1 MPQADTQ
8 LESRFSAGQVLGGK
22 YRVARLIQRG
32 GMGTVLLAHHE
43 ELDQRVAIKVL
54 GNDFTQNPEIVARF
68 TREARAA
75 AKLES
80 EHVVRVTDVGT
91 FEGIGPYLVMEY
103 LSGMNLEQVLQQ
115 RGPLPSAEAVDYVLE
130 AVDAL
135 AEAHSLGIIHRDIK
149 PSNLFVAERAD
160 GSRLLKVLDFGV
172 SKMDAMRGEALE
184 QSLTSARSVLGSPSY
199 MSPEQL
205 RSSKD
210 VDVRTDI
217 WSLGV
222 VLHELLTGTLPFEA
236 GSLLSLMKM
245 ITEGTPKPVR
255 SLRPDVP
262 QGLEAAL
269 NKCLQRE
276 PAQRFV
282 NVADFALAI
291 APFGSGRARK
301 EVERAASLI
310 RRRLPSVSPP
320 RPSPWLDRTERM
332 MGSAVATNTSSPSM
346 PRVSSPGMPGLSSG
360 SLPHLSS
367 PGMPGV
373 SSGSLPHVDVTPL
386 PGRWGPPPPSSRM
399 GHNTKVLVVAVA
411 AFITPLAIGAIL
423 FALMRTSKPSPPPAP
438 APSHMIAPTRHP

>member
-1 MPQADTQ
+1 
-8 LESRFSAGQVLGGK
+8 
-22 YRVARLIQRG
+22 VARLIQRG

-80 EHVVRVTDVGT
+80 EHVVRVTDVGA

-103 LSGMNLEQVLQQ
+103 LSGVNLEQLLQQ
-115 RGPLPSAEAVDYVLE
+115 RGALPPAEAVDYVLE
-130 AVDAL
+130 AIDAL

-172 SKMDAMRGEALE
+172 SKMDAMQGKALE

-210 VDVRTDI
+210 VDVRADI

-222 VLHELLTGTLPFEA
+222 VLHELLTGVLPFEA
-236 GSLLSLMKM
+236 GTLLSLMKL
-245 ITEGTPKPVR
+245 ISEGTPKPVR
-255 SLRPDVP
+255 SIRPEIA
-262 QGLEAAL
+262 QGLEAAV

-276 PAQRFV
+276 PGQRFA

-310 RRRLPSVSPP
+310 RRRALPSVTPP
-320 RPSPWLDRTERM
+320 RPPVWLDRTERM
-332 MGSAVATNTSSPSM
+332 MGSLVAPPGTSSPSN
-346 PRVSSPGMPGLSSG
+346 PRVSSPGMPAASSG
-360 SLPHLSS
+360 SLPRVDAT
-367 PGMPGV
+367 PMP
-373 SSGSLPHVDVTPL
+373 S
-386 PGRWGPPPPSSRM
+386 RWGPPPPRSQRI

-411 AFITPLAIGAIL
+411 AFITPLAIGALL
-423 FALMRTSKPSPPPAP
+423 FALMHTNKPTPPPP
-438 APSHMIAPTRHP
+438 PPPPTPSHAATSFRR